1 MNTFIHS
8 VVPSKTIPDSRPKW
22 AKCIQTKTTQKRTL
36 PCWAAHTFMALVRE
50 YPPPPRPPAGSTM
63 KFHSSFTFALSPC
76 NVLRSLTSSVKG
88 YLVKDGLV
96 GVKKGARRREFIP
109 TS

>member
-1 MNTFIHS
+1 
-8 VVPSKTIPDSRPKW
+8 
-22 AKCIQTKTTQKRTL
+22 
-36 PCWAAHTFMALVRE
+36 
-50 YPPPPRPPAGSTM
+50 M

-109 TS
+109 TSCTTLEN